1 MLLEQ
6 CEQSWRKNMKILIVS
21 DSHGRHGNLE
31 WVLEKEA
38 PFDMFLHL
46 GDVEDD
52 EYFINA
58 AVQCR
63 THIVAGNND
72 FYSDLPR
79 EKEIMIGKYRVYM
92 AHGHMQYVS
101 MNTRR
106 LKEEG
111 KRRCADIV
119 MYGHTHKPDIDL
131 SDDIIAINPGSIS
144 YPRQLGREASY
155 VVMEIDKSGE
165 ASFVLKY
172 VQ

>member
-1 MLLEQ
+1 
-6 CEQSWRKNMKILIVS
+6 MKILIVS
-21 DSHGRHGNLE
+21 DTHGRHGTLD

-46 GDVEDD
+46 GDVEEG
-52 EYFINA
+52 EYYLNA
-58 AVQCR
+58 ILQCR
-63 THIVAGNND
+63 MHLVAGNND

-79 EKEIMIGKYRVYM
+79 EKEIMIGKYRVFM
-92 AHGHMQYVS
+92 THGHMQYVS

-119 MYGHTHKPDIDL
+119 MYGHTHKPDIDY
-131 SDDIIAINPGSIS
+131 SDDIITINPGSLS
-144 YPRQLGREASY
+144 YPRQAGRLPSY
-155 VVMEIDKSGE
+155 IVMEIDRNGE
-165 ASFVLKY
+165 ANFVLKY

>member
-1 MLLEQ
+1 
-6 CEQSWRKNMKILIVS
+6 MKILIVS
-21 DSHGRHGNLE
+21 DSHSRHGNLE

-46 GDVEDD
+46 GDVEED

-92 AHGHMQYVS
+92 THGHMQYVS

-119 MYGHTHKPDIDL
+119 IYGHTHKPDIDM
-131 SDDIIAINPGSIS
+131 SEDIIAINPGSIS
-144 YPRQLGREASY
+144 YPRQIGRVPSY
-155 VVMEIDKSGE
+155 IVMEIDGKNE
-165 ASFVLKY
+165 AHFTIKY
-172 VQ
+172 VE

>member
-1 MLLEQ
+1 
-6 CEQSWRKNMKILIVS
+6 MKILIVS

-46 GDVEDD
+46 GDVEED

-72 FYSDLPR
+72 FYSDFPR
-79 EKEIMIGKYRVYM
+79 EKEIMIGKYRVFM
-92 AHGHMQYVS
+92 THGHMQYVS
-101 MNTRR
+101 LNTRR

-111 KRRCADIV
+111 RRRCSDIV

-131 SDDIIAINPGSIS
+131 SDDVIAINPGSIS
-144 YPRQLGREASY
+144 YPRQMGREPSY
-155 VVMEIDKSGE
+155 IVMEIDQFGE
-165 ASFVLKY
+165 AKFALKY

>member
-1 MLLEQ
+1 MNERVFADDFKRSFMQEDEFLQ
-6 CEQSWRKNMKILIVS
+6 FI
-21 DSHGRHGNLE
+21 
-31 WVLEKEA
+31 EK
-38 PFDMFLHL
+38 
-46 GDVEDD
+46 
-52 EYFINA
+52 
-58 AVQCR
+58 
-63 THIVAGNND
+63 
-72 FYSDLPR
+72 R
-79 EKEIMIGKYRVYM
+79 EKNSSWQTVKSNELRFFAMKEEDSI
-92 AHGHMQYVS
+92 
-101 MNTRR
+101 TRKLFDR

-155 VVMEIDKSGE
+155 VVMGIDKSGE